1 MLSDWEKSHWKGRRN
16 SHRQCTGTCTFATNQ
31 TFRHHRKFEC
41 TKFCF
46 SLLLQKSNKNCFHI
60 KKHTKN
66 ALIPVPQYQVILVFK
81 IDFISFAGSICKQRI
96 YDKSAKSPIDTTLTH
111 QTWWIF
117 VLWRQGQT
125 RGKNTKIF
133 SSFLYMCR
141 GLFYSRSL
149 FGIMLW
155 MGYQQPM
162 VHSLVLE
169 VTDLQ
174 NCSSIHHHL
183 TKLLLFQTWLLD
195 KGFPAISNP
204 AGKLSTG
211 YCLHIQFPA
220 II

>member
-111 QTWWIF
+111 QTRWIL
-117 VLWRQGQT
+117 VLWRQSQS
-125 RGKNTKIF
+125 RGKNTKSCIPPF
-133 SSFLYMCR
+133 IYVAVIASFTAVASLESCSGWVISNLWPMVW
-141 GLFYSRSL
+141 FSRSQTL
-149 FGIMLW
+149 KTTAQSTTIQPNYCCFKLALW
-155 MGYQQPM
+155 VRVFLPF
-162 VHSLVLE
+162 LI
-169 VTDLQ
+169 LQ
-174 NCSSIHHHL
+174 RYC
-183 TKLLLFQTWLLD
+183 LLR
-195 KGFPAISNP
+195 
-204 AGKLSTG
+204 G
-211 YCLHIQFPA
+211 YCTHV
-220 II
+220 